1 MDYQLIKEGL
11 VAIAS
16 GIAVVTGLGAGVGI
30 GIVFGKA
37 NEAIARQPELQG
49 RIMSTTILGAALAE
63 STAIYGL
70 VVSLYWMFAG

>member
-1 MDYQLIKEGL
+1 MTDLGL
-11 VAIAS
+11 KAIAS
-16 GIAVVTGLGAGVGI
+16 GIAVITGLGAGVGI
-30 GIVFGKA
+30 GVVFGKA

-70 VVSLYWMFAG
+70 VVSLYWMFA